1 MKSACRDQARKSK
14 IFFDDVGMIIVLFDW
29 KCVLGASLSC
39 LVFLVEFF
47 SFSLCPNFGLRAPI
61 WLFNTIFGI
70 CRPRALILDHKKDLF
85 KHFKWVKTAD
95 AATADLIR
103 VVLAEIPDFLCIRS
117 WKGRS
122 THCQWATVSQ
132 SMFGIGEW
140 RFWDIWND
148 FWKRGLSLED
158 KSVRIDENR
167 LVERWVDMPMEGL
180 ALMDWKVVWVVVVIP
195 HLFPT

>member
-1 MKSACRDQARKSK
+1 MA
-14 IFFDDVGMIIVLFDW
+14 F
-29 KCVLGASLSC
+29 SLSR
-39 LVFLVEFF
+39 
-47 SFSLCPNFGLRAPI
+47 NFWLRGPI
-61 WLFNTIFGI
+61 WLFNTIFRI
-70 CRPRALILDHKKDLF
+70 CRPRAFILDHKKGLF
-85 KHFKWVKTAD
+85 KHFKGVKSPE

-103 VVLAEIPDFLCIRS
+103 VVLAEILDFLCIRS

-122 THCQWATVSQ
+122 THCQWANVSQ

-167 LVERWVDMPMEGL
+167 LVERWVDNWYAFGRVSFDGL
-180 ALMDWKVVWVVVVIP
+180 KSGLGCCSDTTSI
-195 HLFPT
+195 LSLPT